1 MPWPNVTNSDSSAE
15 ISNSDSE
22 SAGSDTDSDNG
33 NMSSEDRLSA
43 LVSDCT
49 IRDDRGLVHGP
60 QPTQTITS
68 STIES
73 KQDKLAVGSWHIP
86 GHAPHRSD
94 LTRTTR
100 GGVGVLVSITHDMLN
115 KGANSAH
122 EIQSP
127 Q

>member
-49 IRDDRGLVHGP
+49 IRDDVGLVHGP
-60 QPTQTITS
+60 QPTQIITS

-73 KQDKLAVGSWHIP
+73 KTNWPFAVGTCQDTH
-86 GHAPHRSD
+86 H
-94 LTRTTR
+94 T
-100 GGVGVLVSITHDMLN
+100 GVT
-115 KGANSAH
+115 
-122 EIQSP
+122 
-127 Q
+127 